1 MEIENIVTRTL
12 STLLPRLFTE
22 SPLGILDASVCPH
35 AAAPAVTGPG
45 LWLVMHQSPGPRAL
59 HHLHLSNT
67 QQPCWHSQYYHI
79 TLVPPN
85 TCQILMNNIKKIYL
99 ISLYIYQRDTKIIT
113 LFHEDW
119 PSIQVCFI
127 DKYIFMTEFNFQIY
141 IFPLVLKL

>member
-1 MEIENIVTRTL
+1 MEIESMVTRTL

-22 SPLGILDASVCPH
+22 SPLRILEAGVCPH

-67 QQPCWHSQYYHI
+67 QLPCWHSQYYHI

-85 TCQILMNNIKKIYL
+85 TCQILMNNIKK
-99 ISLYIYQRDTKIIT
+99 
-113 LFHEDW
+113 
-119 PSIQVCFI
+119 SI
-127 DKYIFMTEFNFQIY
+127 
-141 IFPLVLKL
+141 